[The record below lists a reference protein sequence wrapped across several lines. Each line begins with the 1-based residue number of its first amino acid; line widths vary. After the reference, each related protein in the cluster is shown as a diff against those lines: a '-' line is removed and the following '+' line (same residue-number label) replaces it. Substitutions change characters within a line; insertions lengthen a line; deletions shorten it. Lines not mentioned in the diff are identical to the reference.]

1 VEPRVGGNRRSESTK
16 RSRRLADDVRQAQ
29 FRFTSILFKMFSA
42 PFGGFVKVNLTLGG
56 HPIRQTLK
64 KIQVRQLPTL
74 LPSDAKKSAVSS
86 GKTRVRSLRVIGVI
100 GTLTSNPEEALDGER
115 CGC

>member
-1 VEPRVGGNRRSESTK
+1 MSASNIPRFMAFMAV
-16 RSRRLADDVRQAQ
+16 
-29 FRFTSILFKMFSA
+29 RFTSILFKMFSA
-42 PFGGFVKVNLTLGG
+42 PFGGFVKDNLTLGG
-56 HPIRQTLK
+56 TSDPANVKENTSSRSGQMLNK
-64 KIQVRQLPTL
+64 SQFRQLPTL